1 MFFRDVLDQVY
12 KLHVRPLLD
21 YGDIIYHKFDQD
33 TRGTVT
39 KSIEQAQYTAALAV
53 TGAWKGTSRQNIY
66 EELGWESMYDRRWY
80 QRLCHFSSQDNKKHQ
95 NICLTKFLL
104 SDRYPT

>member
-21 YGDIIYHKFDQD
+21 FGDIIYTSLTKV
-33 TRGTVT
+33 RERTVT

-53 TGAWKGTSRQNIY
+53 TGAWKGTSRQKI
-66 EELGWESMYDRRWY
+66 
-80 QRLCHFSSQDNKKHQ
+80 
-95 NICLTKFLL
+95 
-104 SDRYPT
+104 